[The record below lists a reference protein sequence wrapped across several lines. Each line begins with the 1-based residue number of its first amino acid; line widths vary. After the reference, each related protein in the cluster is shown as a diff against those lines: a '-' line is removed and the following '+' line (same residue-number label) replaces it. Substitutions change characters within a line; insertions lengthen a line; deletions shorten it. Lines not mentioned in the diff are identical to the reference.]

1 MTHFG
6 ACSFSVALRDRYK
19 FIGKERDSESG
30 LDNFG
35 ARYFTSSMGRF
46 MSPDWAARPT
56 TVPYAV
62 FGDPQ
67 TLNLYGYVRNNP
79 LARADL
85 DGHSWWDKLKNWVG
99 DAQCWCEGEAAK
111 QAIARQRQLEQAR
124 KQAYESAKAA
134 WEKKH
139 PGRSYAMY
147 RLNIDLELAGFGPMA
162 GFSVVGEGAEGVI
175 EAGSAAAR
183 IWPSMAHGPRVIN
196 GIEYT
201 TEALYRMAPAGMG
214 RGVPPS
220 VVENAIQ
227 YGSKALGNKPDTVV
241 HTFENVTVVT
251 NSAANK
257 VITVI
262 KTGH

>member
-1 MTHFG
+1 MT
-6 ACSFSVALRDRYK
+6 
-19 FIGKERDSESG
+19 
-30 LDNFG
+30 
-35 ARYFTSSMGRF
+35 
-46 MSPDWAARPT
+46 PDWAAT
-56 TVPYAV
+56 ATAVPYAD

-67 TLNLYGYVRNNP
+67 TLNLYGYVGNNP

-85 DGHSWWDKLKNWVG
+85 DGHGWIDRLGNFFG
-99 DAQCWCEGEAAK
+99 AAGCWCEGKAAE
-111 QAIARQRQLEQAR
+111 QAVAQQRLLEQAR
-124 KQAYESAKAA
+124 EQAYKNAKVA
-134 WEKKH
+134 WDKKH

-147 RLNIDLELAGFGPMA
+147 RLNLDLEIAGFGPMA
-162 GFSVVGEGAEGVI
+162 GFSVIGEGAEGVV

-196 GIEYT
+196 DIEYT
-201 TEALYRMAPAGMG
+201 TEALYRMAPVGMG

-220 VVENAIQ
+220 VVENAIRF
-227 YGSKALGNKPDTVV
+227 GSKALGNKPDTVV

-251 NSAANK
+251 NSAATR